1 MAEKETDKQV
11 EEKFF
16 GLIGTMILDDMSKNS
31 EMLQKLTGQIEYDR
45 GFKEGHLTGYRQAQ
59 ADIRA
64 AKLELDYA
72 MGLVKFREDM

>member
-45 GFKEGHLTGYRQAQ
+45 GFKE
-59 ADIRA
+59 DI
-64 AKLELDYA
+64 L
-72 MGLVKFREDM
+72 LVTDRRKQIFVLRNSNLIMQWV

>member
-1 MAEKETDKQV
+1 
-11 EEKFF
+11 
-16 GLIGTMILDDMSKNS
+16 MSKNS

-72 MGLVKFREDM
+72 MGLVKFRDDM

>member
-11 EEKFF
+11 EEVLWFDC
-16 GLIGTMILDDMSKNS
+16 TMILDDMSKNS

-72 MGLVKFREDM
+72 MV

>member
-31 EMLQKLTGQIEYDR
+31 EMLQKLTGQIE
-45 GFKEGHLTGYRQAQ
+45 
-59 ADIRA
+59 
-64 AKLELDYA
+64 
-72 MGLVKFREDM
+72 